1 MPYDQPKSVADR
13 PFWHHAPG
21 TNDNGQRPER
31 PEALLRVRLF
41 GAFGAW
47 NQAGD
52 DVLPRGRKAQ
62 AILAYLA
69 AAGEPVVPRQ
79 RLTALLWSR
88 RWEEQARASLRQS
101 LMELRRAI
109 GAIDATLL
117 RIEKDRVSLDH
128 SRVWL
133 DGLVSLFGAVPST
146 DPDRFLESLRGL
158 DNAFDHWFEA
168 ERGRM
173 QLAHHMVRGTGSG
186 PPAPTHP
193 GIDRPKV
200 NGPGRDAG
208 DDLHHFVAMAAAKA

>member
-1 MPYDQPKSVADR
+1 MPYDQPKSASSSQSWSPMPDTGREVR
-13 PFWHHAPG
+13 E
-21 TNDNGQRPER
+21 PER
-31 PEALLRVRLF
+31 PKALLRVRLF

-52 DVLPRGRKAQ
+52 DVLPRGRKAH

-69 AAGEPVVPRQ
+69 ASGEPTVTRQ
-79 RLTALLWSR
+79 RLTGLLWSR

-109 GAIDATLL
+109 GSIDATLL

-133 DGLVSLFGAVPST
+133 DGLVSLFGSVPST

-158 DNAFDHWFEA
+158 DDAFDHWIDA

-173 QLAHHMVRGTGSG
+173 QLARHMIRETE
-186 PPAPTHP
+186 PPPPSHLGLSVP
-193 GIDRPKV
+193 PPCEGMRRHDQ
-200 NGPGRDAG
+200 
-208 DDLHHFVAMAAAKA
+208 DLHAGMALVAAKA